1 MLLAPPVQVP
11 MVLLLL
17 FFQALLV
24 LAVVTWM
31 ILVLLKVIIRDNI
44 TYINA
49 QLTFSYHLAL
59 DPTASLSIPA
69 DEDYFYLTKQDEQC
83 IQPPAQDIL
92 DKFFDMQSL
101 VSRFFFHVQGSRPN
115 VLISKLSQEMPP
127 PAPQQQSTQI
137 SSSSPSTQQQ
147 QPVELPSR
155 KRRTSVISQDSNEN
169 VELPHDKRIR
179 DLLTDE
185 ERRANHIASEQKR
198 RNTIR
203 TGFKELTDIIP
214 TLKNINNSKSTIL
227 FKAVEYVR
235 HLEKRNRGLRDK
247 LASLQLRL
255 EVESRFGRRH
265 QQQAITGSNPSQH
278 YSATSSSS
286 NNNTTSSCRLAP
298 ETLAALMAHKKQ
310 QRQLELLQEQL
321 RMQQE
326 LLAKHNIAYPAS
338 TSHINIPSSSSHNTF
353 STPFA
358 SPRRH
363 STLPTTTATQH
374 GFHHMYGA
382 TNAPSLNIP
391 ADEEFNAEH
400 KRREQLLSC
409 HRNYKPSRSTSLT

>member
-1 MLLAPPVQVP
+1 MMDEAYDPKHKASSVTSTTSTSTNGTAPS
-11 MVLLLL
+11 L
-17 FFQALLV
+17 FSGTSSVGGGDLDDFG
-24 LAVVTWM
+24 T
-31 ILVLLKVIIRDNI
+31 IE
-44 TYINA
+44 
-49 QLTFSYHLAL
+49 AL

-69 DEDYFYLTKQDEQC
+69 DEDYFFLTKQDEQC

-101 VSRFFFHVQGSRPN
+101 
-115 VLISKLSQEMPP
+115 EMPP

-137 SSSSPSTQQQ
+137 SSSSSSPSTQQ

-169 VELPHDKRIR
+169 IELPQDKRIR

-374 GFHHMYGA
+374 GFHHMYGT

>member
-1 MLLAPPVQVP
+1 
-11 MVLLLL
+11 
-17 FFQALLV
+17 
-24 LAVVTWM
+24 
-31 ILVLLKVIIRDNI
+31 
-44 TYINA
+44 
-49 QLTFSYHLAL
+49 
-59 DPTASLSIPA
+59 
-69 DEDYFYLTKQDEQC
+69 
-83 IQPPAQDIL
+83 
-92 DKFFDMQSL
+92 
-101 VSRFFFHVQGSRPN
+101 
-115 VLISKLSQEMPP
+115 MP
-127 PAPQQQSTQI
+127 PQQQSAQTLS
-137 SSSSPSTQQQ
+137 SSSSPSVQQHK
-147 QPVELPSR
+147 ELPSR
-155 KRRTSVISQDSNEN
+155 KRRTSVISQDSNAN
-169 VELPHDKRIR
+169 AELPQDKRIR

-265 QQQAITGSNPSQH
+265 QQQTTTGSNSSQH
-278 YSATSSSS
+278 YATSSSAS
-286 NNNTTSSCRLAP
+286 NKDNTSSCRLAP

-310 QRQLELLQEQL
+310 QRQLEMLQEQL

-326 LLAKHNIAYPAS
+326 LLAKHNIAYPTS
-338 TSHINIPSSSSHNTF
+338 TSHINIPSSTSHNTF

-358 SPRRH
+358 SSRRH
-363 STLPTTTATQH
+363 STLPTTQQH
-374 GFHHMYGA
+374 GFHHLYGA

-391 ADEEFNAEH
+391 ADEEFNTEH

-409 HRNYKPSRSTSLT
+409 HRHYKPSRSTSLTWSFLSICLIPPPTLLPVIFIIRNHSLSAILLMLLLSFPIFDYLCCTLCFSKQKDVITQVCALSFLPKHHHHPSVWII

>member
-1 MLLAPPVQVP
+1 
-11 MVLLLL
+11 
-17 FFQALLV
+17 
-24 LAVVTWM
+24 
-31 ILVLLKVIIRDNI
+31 
-44 TYINA
+44 
-49 QLTFSYHLAL
+49 
-59 DPTASLSIPA
+59 
-69 DEDYFYLTKQDEQC
+69 
-83 IQPPAQDIL
+83 
-92 DKFFDMQSL
+92 
-101 VSRFFFHVQGSRPN
+101 
-115 VLISKLSQEMPP
+115 MP
-127 PAPQQQSTQI
+127 PQQQSAQTLS
-137 SSSSPSTQQQ
+137 SSSSPSVQQHK
-147 QPVELPSR
+147 ELPSR
-155 KRRTSVISQDSNEN
+155 KRRTSVISQDSNAN
-169 VELPHDKRIR
+169 AELPQDKRIR

-265 QQQAITGSNPSQH
+265 QQQTTTGSNSSQH
-278 YSATSSSS
+278 YATSSSAS
-286 NNNTTSSCRLAP
+286 NKDNTSSCRLAP

-310 QRQLELLQEQL
+310 QRQLEMLQEQL

-326 LLAKHNIAYPAS
+326 LLAKHNIAYPTS
-338 TSHINIPSSSSHNTF
+338 TSHINIPSSTSHNTF

-358 SPRRH
+358 SSRRH
-363 STLPTTTATQH
+363 STLPTTQQH
-374 GFHHMYGA
+374 GFHHLYGA

-391 ADEEFNAEH
+391 ADEEFNTEH

-409 HRNYKPSRSTSLT
+409 HRHYKPSRSASLT

>member
-1 MLLAPPVQVP
+1 MMDEAYDPKHKASSVTSTTSTSTNGTAPS
-11 MVLLLL
+11 L
-17 FFQALLV
+17 FSGTSSVGGGDLDDFGA
-24 LAVVTWM
+24 
-31 ILVLLKVIIRDNI
+31 IE
-44 TYINA
+44 
-49 QLTFSYHLAL
+49 AL

-69 DEDYFYLTKQDEQC
+69 DEDYFFLTKQDEQC

-101 VSRFFFHVQGSRPN
+101 
-115 VLISKLSQEMPP
+115 EMPP
-127 PAPQQQSTQI
+127 PAPQQPSAQTSSSL
-137 SSSSPSTQQQ
+137 SSSSAPAPAPQQHE
-147 QPVELPSR
+147 ELPSR
-155 KRRTSVISQDSNEN
+155 KRRTSVISQDSNTN
-169 VELPHDKRIR
+169 VELPQDKRIR

-265 QQQAITGSNPSQH
+265 QQQTTTTTSTTGNNHGHRYSTTTSASNEN
-278 YSATSSSS
+278 SA
-286 NNNTTSSCRLAP
+286 SSCRLAP

-326 LLAKHNIAYPAS
+326 LLAKHNIAYPTS
-338 TSHINIPSSSSHNTF
+338 TSHINIPSSSSHHNTF

-363 STLPTTTATQH
+363 STLPTTATTTQH
-374 GFHHMYGA
+374 GGSFHRLYGA

-391 ADEEFNAEH
+391 ADEEFNTEH

>member
-1 MLLAPPVQVP
+1 
-11 MVLLLL
+11 
-17 FFQALLV
+17 
-24 LAVVTWM
+24 
-31 ILVLLKVIIRDNI
+31 
-44 TYINA
+44 
-49 QLTFSYHLAL
+49 
-59 DPTASLSIPA
+59 
-69 DEDYFYLTKQDEQC
+69 
-83 IQPPAQDIL
+83 
-92 DKFFDMQSL
+92 
-101 VSRFFFHVQGSRPN
+101 
-115 VLISKLSQEMPP
+115 MPP
-127 PAPQQQSTQI
+127 PAPQQPSAQTQSSS
-137 SSSSPSTQQQ
+137 SSSSPPAPPAAPQQHE
-147 QPVELPSR
+147 ELPSR
-155 KRRTSVISQDSNEN
+155 KRRTSVISQDSNTN
-169 VELPHDKRIR
+169 VELPQDKRIR

-265 QQQAITGSNPSQH
+265 QQQTTATTTGNNHRQH
-278 YSATSSSS
+278 YSTTPSANNETSA
-286 NNNTTSSCRLAP
+286 SSCRLAP

-326 LLAKHNIAYPAS
+326 LLAKHNIAYPTSA
-338 TSHINIPSSSSHNTF
+338 SHINIPSSSSHQNTF

-363 STLPTTTATQH
+363 STLPTTAAATQH
-374 GFHHMYGA
+374 GGFHRLYGA

-391 ADEEFNAEH
+391 ADEEFNTEH

-409 HRNYKPSRSTSLT
+409 HRNYKASRSTSLT